1 MCQPE
6 GLRNDGIDFF
16 FCKLTVTSAMRTSE
30 QPSSSPRAACEGE
43 EGGAEASLRV
53 ALHFAGARGVSAA
66 HDSPIGKCV
75 VAPMVARAARGA
87 TGGGARAFEVGMAV
101 KVPMP
106 STCAAAATRAPD
118 FVPLRGAPF
127 ADKSCGP
134 PAGRA
139 KKSRVARRARAQEVP
154 LDVVR

>member
-1 MCQPE
+1 
-6 GLRNDGIDFF
+6 
-16 FCKLTVTSAMRTSE
+16 
-30 QPSSSPRAACEGE
+30 
-43 EGGAEASLRV
+43 
-53 ALHFAGARGVSAA
+53 
-66 HDSPIGKCV
+66 
-75 VAPMVARAARGA
+75 
-87 TGGGARAFEVGMAV
+87 MAV

-106 STCAAAATRAPD
+106 STCAAAADRAPD

-154 LDVVR
+154 LDVATWPCRACDARSERACLEPAARIGLLLACSLALSVLLPALCIISPGGEEGTHHASRHPPTWSVLNRAAGHFRVSNSRPLALRDDLHLIALHVLCIW

>member
-1 MCQPE
+1 MNAAP
-6 GLRNDGIDFF
+6 
-16 FCKLTVTSAMRTSE
+16 SA
-30 QPSSSPRAACEGE
+30 
-43 EGGAEASLRV
+43 
-53 ALHFAGARGVSAA
+53 
-66 HDSPIGKCV
+66 PIGKCV
-75 VAPMVARAARGA
+75 VAPIVARAARKA

-154 LDVVR
+154 LDVAR

>member
-1 MCQPE
+1 MVVRP
-6 GLRNDGIDFF
+6 
-16 FCKLTVTSAMRTSE
+16 
-30 QPSSSPRAACEGE
+30 
-43 EGGAEASLRV
+43 
-53 ALHFAGARGVSAA
+53 H
-66 HDSPIGKCV
+66 SPIGKCAA
-75 VAPMVARAARGA
+75 APIAAAAARGA

-127 ADKSCGP
+127 AEKSCGP

-139 KKSRVARRARAQEVP
+139 KKSRVASRARAQEVP
-154 LDVVR
+154 LDVATWPCRACDARSERACLEPAARIGLLLACSLALSVLLPALYNQSKQSWALTMPL